1 MRFLIDTA
9 NICEIDQAIEL
20 GFVGIT
26 ANPVMYNKENTT
38 VKAFIAENKNKS
50 PFITAEVIGTYE
62 QMIKQVEE
70 IIAEHAKTIIKL
82 NYGVEELKL
91 AKYLK
96 EKKIKFAFTLIFTPL
111 QAMIAMQAGA
121 SYLFYF
127 IARNE
132 ELGNNP
138 EQLLSE
144 IKKIIKENNYDCQ
157 LIGASIR
164 NHHHLNSALKHCEYA
179 AIPLALI
186 KSSFENEQVKIGAK
200 QFKENLVIS

>member
-1 MRFLIDTA
+1 MQFLIDTA
-9 NICEIDQAIEL
+9 NTKEIDEAIEL

-26 ANPVMYNKENTT
+26 ANPVMYNKQKTT
-38 VKAFIAENKNKS
+38 VKAFISENKDKT

-62 QMIKQVEE
+62 QMIEQVET
-70 IIAEHAKTIIKL
+70 IIAEHSRTIIKL

-91 AKYLK
+91 TKYLK
-96 EKKIKFAFTLIFTPL
+96 ENKIKFAFTLIFTPL
-111 QAMIAMQAGA
+111 QAMLAIQAGA

-144 IKKIIKENNYDCQ
+144 IRKIINENDYDCE

-164 NHHHLNSALKHCEYA
+164 NHHHLNCALKYCEYA

-186 KSSFENEQVKIGAK
+186 KSSFENEQVKIGAE
-200 QFKENLVIS
+200 QFKANFVIS